1 MKEYP
6 ALNGESTA
14 GILPG
19 GQVSR
24 FIEGPS
30 PQHAVSEETAH
41 PTHENQPF
49 EERLE
54 GALRDENRLAY
65 LHFPDAGSA
74 GGKGHQ

>member
-14 GILPG
+14 GP
-19 GQVSR
+19 R

-30 PQHAVSEETAH
+30 PQQAVSEETAH

>member
-6 ALNGESTA
+6 AIHGGSTVD
-14 GILPG
+14 P
-19 GQVSR
+19 R
-24 FIEGPS
+24 FSEGPS
-30 PQHAVSEETAH
+30 PQQVVREETAH
-41 PTHENQPF
+41 PAHESQPF